1 MPRITKLKAQKN
13 RNRVNLYLD
22 GEYATSLDLLTVTKL
37 GLKVGMDIS
46 QTELK
51 KLVRTHQYE
60 KLLNRAAHF
69 LSYRPRSEKEL
80 RTYLQRKWRP
90 ETNKEKH
97 TKTVEKVIGKLKKQG
112 VVNDQEFAEWW
123 VQQRQTFR
131 PKGKIL
137 LTQELRQKGIDGK
150 IIEKALTTLD
160 DYTQAS
166 NVAEKKRKSLRGLE
180 PNKARLRLISFLQR
194 RGFTWETIRRV
205 IDESIV
211 QE

>member
-97 TKTVEKVIGKLKKQG
+97 TKTVEEVIGKLKKQG
-112 VVNDQEFAEWW
+112 VVNDREFAEWW
-123 VQQRQTFR
+123 IQQRQTFR

>member
-97 TKTVEKVIGKLKKQG
+97 TKTLEKVIGKLKKQG

-180 PNKARLRLISFLQR
+180 PNKSRLRLISFLQR